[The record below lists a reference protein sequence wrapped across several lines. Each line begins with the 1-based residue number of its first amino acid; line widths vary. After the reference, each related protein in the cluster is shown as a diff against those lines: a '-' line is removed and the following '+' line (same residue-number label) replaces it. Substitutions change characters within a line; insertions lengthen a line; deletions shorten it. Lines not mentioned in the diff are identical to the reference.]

1 MASVRHWA
9 CSVSSLVELKG
20 IFRRKLIF
28 YIRVVEGHMPN
39 QEEADDPI
47 AEASR
52 VFPDLPGRR
61 TADVNLRS
69 EEFNRSLME
78 ATPDCV
84 KVLDLDGRFL
94 NMNTPGLCAMEIDN
108 FLLLAGQKWEELWP
122 AEARAD
128 IQRSVRRAAA
138 GDDSFFEAYCP
149 TVTGTPKWW
158 EVRVGP
164 VRDGAGGKVLQILSI
179 SRDITKR
186 KEADERLRASQAS
199 LQLSQERYRNLFDS
213 LMAGYCLVEIIYG
226 VSGRAVDYRFLEVN
240 PAFAANSGLIDAKGR
255 TIRELIP
262 NFEPSWIE
270 IFAKVAETGESVRF
284 DMESPALNRW
294 FDVQGYRFDGAGSKK
309 VAVIFLDITARK
321 AVEQALQESHERYRA
336 ATAAVSD
343 VVWTNNPE
351 GLMQGEQPG
360 WAEFTGQ
367 SSEEYRGYGWA
378 KAVHPDDAQPT
389 IESWNRSVAEKSTF
403 VFEHRLRR
411 HDGEWR
417 LCSVRAVPILN
428 ADGTIREWV
437 GVHRDITKRKHNEE
451 KLQQLAAELS
461 VANHR
466 KDEFLATLAHEL
478 RNPLAPIRNGLQLI
492 KLAAGK
498 QAIIDEARSIMERQL
513 TQMVRL
519 VDDLMDVSRITRG
532 ALELRKEKVPLAAVL
547 KSAVE
552 TSRPLIGQ
560 MGHDLTVILP
570 EQPIIVDVDSTRL
583 AQVFLNLL
591 NNAAK
596 YSDKGGRIELVA
608 EVQESDVVVSVK
620 DAGIGI
626 AADQLPYIYDM
637 FTQVDRSLEKAQG
650 GLGIGLTL
658 VKRLVEMHDGKIEAR
673 SPGLGKGSEFLVRL
687 PRVIAH
693 SSAL

>member
-1 MASVRHWA
+1 
-9 CSVSSLVELKG
+9 
-20 IFRRKLIF
+20 
-28 YIRVVEGHMPN
+28 
-39 QEEADDPI
+39 
-47 AEASR
+47 
-52 VFPDLPGRR
+52 
-61 TADVNLRS
+61 
-69 EEFNRSLME
+69 
-78 ATPDCV
+78 
-84 KVLDLDGRFL
+84 
-94 NMNTPGLCAMEIDN
+94 
-108 FLLLAGQKWEELWP
+108 
-122 AEARAD
+122 
-128 IQRSVRRAAA
+128 
-138 GDDSFFEAYCP
+138 
-149 TVTGTPKWW
+149 
-158 EVRVGP
+158 
-164 VRDGAGGKVLQILSI
+164 
-179 SRDITKR
+179 
-186 KEADERLRASQAS
+186 
-199 LQLSQERYRNLFDS
+199 
-213 LMAGYCLVEIIYG
+213 
-226 VSGRAVDYRFLEVN
+226 
-240 PAFAANSGLIDAKGR
+240 
-255 TIRELIP
+255 
-262 NFEPSWIE
+262 
-270 IFAKVAETGESVRF
+270 
-284 DMESPALNRW
+284 
-294 FDVQGYRFDGAGSKK
+294 
-309 VAVIFLDITARK
+309 
-321 AVEQALQESHERYRA
+321 
-336 ATAAVSD
+336 
-343 VVWTNNPE
+343 
-351 GLMQGEQPG
+351 
-360 WAEFTGQ
+360 
-367 SSEEYRGYGWA
+367 
-378 KAVHPDDAQPT
+378 
-389 IESWNRSVAEKSTF
+389 
-403 VFEHRLRR
+403 
-411 HDGEWR
+411 
-417 LCSVRAVPILN
+417 
-428 ADGTIREWV
+428 
-437 GVHRDITKRKHNEE
+437 
-451 KLQQLAAELS
+451 